1 MKEKYVGTLEDMW
14 GKEIYLYTMADS
26 LEKAKKN
33 LEYQKSQKEELGM
46 FRFKKVEKEIKE
58 DTSKEEVETKEEE
71 REIIKKVSFLDDRYF
86 VSNMGRIF
94 SNKAGKSNDE
104 FVELTTQNNKENKKE
119 FITLVKKD
127 GSQSTY
133 RLDGLV
139 YRTFTGDTSQRLRLI
154 HIDGDMLNN
163 KLSNLKKA
171 KEDKSNS
178 KTWVFPEEELRK
190 YNKEDLIDLLKRMCM

>member
-1 MKEKYVGTLEDMW
+1 MKEKYVGTLENVW
-14 GKEIYLYTMADS
+14 GQNIYLYTYADS

-58 DTSKEEVETKEEE
+58 DTSKKEVEAKEEE

-163 KLSNLKKA
+163 KLSNLKKV

-190 YNKEDLIDLLKRMCM
+190 YNKEDLIDLLKRMCA